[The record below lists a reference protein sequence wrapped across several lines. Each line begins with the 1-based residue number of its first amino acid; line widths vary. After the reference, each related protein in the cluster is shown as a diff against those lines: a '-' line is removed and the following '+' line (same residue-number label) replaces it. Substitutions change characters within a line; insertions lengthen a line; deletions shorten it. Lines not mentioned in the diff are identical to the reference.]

1 MLTTELQWKEHRK
14 YFGNMGA
21 HFPSV
26 FWGDLSKPFLLL
38 VRILEWIYFHR
49 SDKTSF
55 PCGSTHWLGTVFSQ
69 LRSASTGKS
78 HGASSQSE
86 SVNRNFSVRGKV
98 MWKPQGNLRLWGTL
112 KFFFFSLTCS
122 LWFFCLWE
130 ILRLTTYD

>member
-1 MLTTELQWKEHRK
+1 MLTTELQWREHRK

-38 VRILEWIYFHR
+38 VRILVWIYFHR

-55 PCGSTHWLGTVFSQ
+55 PCGSTHWLGTVFFQ

-112 KFFFFSLTCS
+112 KFCFFFSLALFDFS
-122 LWFFCLWE
+122 ASEKF
-130 ILRLTTYD
+130 